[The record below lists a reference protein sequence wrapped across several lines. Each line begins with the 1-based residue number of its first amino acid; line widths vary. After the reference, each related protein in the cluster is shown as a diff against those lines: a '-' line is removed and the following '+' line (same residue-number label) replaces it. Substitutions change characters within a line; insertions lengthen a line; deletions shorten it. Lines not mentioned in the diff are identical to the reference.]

1 VGHKLEEPTPSYGE
15 PLTGDRRHSAREP
28 PLPSVVFGRHRPPNR
43 CGARP
48 DRWDGD
54 RGDLGDLD
62 RESASSCAFW
72 SATEN
77 LEFFSRRP
85 TRPSVAGEDFSLD
98 PPPTPEDPSK
108 WLFENSEQSD
118 SDADA
123 NENVF
128 ERDIGE

>member
-1 VGHKLEEPTPSYGE
+1 
-15 PLTGDRRHSAREP
+15 
-28 PLPSVVFGRHRPPNR
+28 
-43 CGARP
+43 
-48 DRWDGD
+48 
-54 RGDLGDLD
+54 
-62 RESASSCAFW
+62 
-72 SATEN
+72 
-77 LEFFSRRP
+77 
-85 TRPSVAGEDFSLD
+85 VAGEDFSLD